1 METDNKSKNSLFAN
15 IPNDLSAEVFED
27 IVKSDNVR
35 IERIISNG
43 QTSPEHGWYNQ
54 DQNEWV
60 IVIKGRAQ
68 LIFENPLDNSVDSP
82 VNHSDKNQT
91 VVDLNVGDYINIP
104 SHTKHK
110 VSYTDT
116 TQPTIWLAVFY

>member
-1 METDNKSKNSLFAN
+1 MSKLNNNNLFSN
-15 IPNDLSAEVFED
+15 IPNDLSDEFFED
-27 IVKSDNVR
+27 IVATDNVR

-43 QTSPEHGWYNQ
+43 QTSPDEGWYDQ
-54 DQNEWV
+54 SQNEWV

-68 LIFENPLDNSVDSP
+68 LTFENGDV
-82 VNHSDKNQT
+82 VNL
-91 VVDLNVGDYINIP
+91 VAGDHINIP

-116 TQPTIWLAVFY
+116 SDITVWLAVFY

>member
-1 METDNKSKNSLFAN
+1 MTMNKTENNLFAN
-15 IPNDLSAEVFED
+15 IPDDLSAEIFED
-27 IVKSDNVR
+27 ILDAKSNNGTVR

-43 QTSPEHGWYNQ
+43 QTSPEQGWYDQ
-54 DQNEWV
+54 EQNEWV

-68 LIFENPLDNSVDSP
+68 LTFETDFTCSTE
-82 VNHSDKNQT
+82 HSKPK

-104 SHTKHK
+104 IHTKHK

-116 TQPTIWLAVFY
+116 DQPTIWLAIFY

>member
-1 METDNKSKNSLFAN
+1 MTLTTNNLFAN
-15 IPNDLSAEVFED
+15 IPTDLSEEVFED

-43 QTSPEHGWYNQ
+43 QTSPDTGWYEQ

-60 IVIKGRAQ
+60 IVAKGRAQ
-68 LIFENPLDNSVDSP
+68 LTFSNDAFTSDDSENQKVIE
-82 VNHSDKNQT
+82 
-91 VVDLNVGDYINIP
+91 LNPGDYINIP
-104 SHTKHK
+104 AGTKHK

-116 TQPTIWLAVFY
+116 SQPTIWLAVFY